1 MTAVNLLS
9 SLSASTLAHVQLV
22 IHIEA
27 RDSFLIADFI
37 KSHLTPSLSVDFL
50 NLVLYD
56 LSSYIIIC
64 TTYSLLCF
72 LIPQSQNLHLF
83 PGKYLDTFSTRLLR
97 CCFLHRIPSNP
108 IQPLGLGQ
116 IYCCWVCTHTH
127 PFGNCFSVPLSVFTF
142 PWSWPPIHAFFPC
155 PHSIFIYT
163 THYFW
168 PGSH

>member
-116 IYCCWVCTHTH
+116 IYCCWVCTFMAFCALVTVRLCIFWYGCLIGIHSS
-127 PFGNCFSVPLSVFTF
+127 PFL
-142 PWSWPPIHAFFPC
+142 I
-155 PHSIFIYT
+155 IRL
-163 THYFW
+163 
-168 PGSH
+168 